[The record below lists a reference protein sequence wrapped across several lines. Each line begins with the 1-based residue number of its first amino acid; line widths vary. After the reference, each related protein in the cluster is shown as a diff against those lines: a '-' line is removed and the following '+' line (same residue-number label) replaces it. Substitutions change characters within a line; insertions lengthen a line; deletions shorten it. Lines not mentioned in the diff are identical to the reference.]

1 MTWVLGDTN
10 TDKYRLTWCD
20 RVPRSKR
27 NKPAKIMGI
36 QHSEI
41 SDDVVAHIHTTSQS
55 TNCTLPLDFYRN
67 LCYGATMMIKEQ

>member
-1 MTWVLGDTN
+1 MKQTSKRVKLTQVTWVLGDTN

-20 RVPRSKR
+20 RVPRGKR

-41 SDDVVAHIHTTSQS
+41 SDDVVAHTYYQPI
-55 TNCTLPLDFYRN
+55 N
-67 LCYGATMMIKEQ
+67 